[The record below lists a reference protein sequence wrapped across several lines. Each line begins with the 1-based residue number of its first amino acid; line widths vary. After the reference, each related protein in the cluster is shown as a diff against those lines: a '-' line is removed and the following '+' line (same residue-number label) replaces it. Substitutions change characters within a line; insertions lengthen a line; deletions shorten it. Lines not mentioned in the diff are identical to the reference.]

1 MVPGM
6 IDKDYFK
13 RQAKT
18 LRKMVRVAQDRTV
31 ADRLSDLAD
40 DFDARAKDG
49 STRLEHG
56 FGQPWRGADRDEGPG

>member
-13 RQAKT
+13 RQART

-31 ADRLSDLAD
+31 ADRLSDMAD
-40 DFDARAKDG
+40 DFDARANDG
-49 STRLEHG
+49 SARLEHG
-56 FGQPWRGADRDEGPG
+56 YGPPWRGADRDEGPG